1 MQTIFL
7 LATAFTV
14 SVDSFLCGLSL
25 QAQYKGN
32 FRMLIGIMLSVF
44 LLCFIGSVSGY
55 VVGDFLQN
63 YSNLLG
69 GVILYG
75 VSILNTQPEKQ
86 SKTIITNAN
95 GHIFKKSIA
104 VGIGVGLDG
113 ALACFSLSI
122 ARFNAIMV
130 TMLITVT
137 HALTLTIAINL
148 INVFTD
154 KNHLIFEKV
163 PPLILAILGSIKTA
177 SFFQ

>member
-7 LATAFTV
+7 LATAFNV

-32 FRMLIGIMLSVF
+32 FKMLIGIMLSVF

-69 GVILYG
+69 GIILYG

-95 GHIFKKSIA
+95 GHIFKKSA
-104 VGIGVGLDG
+104 KAD
-113 ALACFSLSI
+113 F
-122 ARFNAIMV
+122 
-130 TMLITVT
+130 
-137 HALTLTIAINL
+137 
-148 INVFTD
+148 
-154 KNHLIFEKV
+154 
-163 PPLILAILGSIKTA
+163 
-177 SFFQ
+177 SFFEPKSLTRDFWNLFYSRFFCLKEKEK